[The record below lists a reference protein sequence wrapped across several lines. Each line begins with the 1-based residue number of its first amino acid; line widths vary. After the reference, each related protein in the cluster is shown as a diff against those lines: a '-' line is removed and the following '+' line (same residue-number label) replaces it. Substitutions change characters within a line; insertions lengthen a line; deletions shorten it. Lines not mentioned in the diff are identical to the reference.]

1 MARSVIFLSTPT
13 SANGSMFRAISAI
26 GRGRYHPLGWVADHY
41 AAGRMDRV
49 ASETPPPQDHLI
61 KHNAPERFNPA
72 TPLRDYRFILN
83 TRDPRDLLC
92 NQFHWQFVHP
102 MPGESPETEAA
113 RRQHIAAMGMD
124 AWVLAQDFRPLLQ
137 GFLDVVRRIA
147 PADRIFIGYA
157 MYCLHFD
164 EVTQRIATFLEAP
177 LATLPPERR
186 AALERERVANL
197 AGNKAWIGQSWAGA
211 DTAPG
216 RHRTELQPATIRSLT
231 ERYRWFLD
239 FLRRMDD
246 RRVAETYA

>member
-1 MARSVIFLSTPT
+1 MARSVMYLSTPT

-26 GRGRYHPLGWVADHY
+26 GSGRYRPLGWVADHY
-41 AAGRMDRV
+41 AAQRMDLV
-49 ASETPPPQDHLI
+49 ATEVPPPQDHLI

-102 MPGESPETEAA
+102 MPGESAEAEAA
-113 RRQHIAAMGMD
+113 RRRRFAEMGMD

-137 GFLDVVRRIA
+137 GFLNVVRRIA
-147 PADRIFIGYA
+147 PPDRIFIGYA

-164 EVTQRIATFLEAP
+164 EVTQRIAAFLDTPLESLPEA
-177 LATLPPERR
+177 RQ

-197 AGNKAWIGQSWAGA
+197 PANPAWIGQNWAGA

-216 RHRTELQPATIRSLT
+216 RHRTELQPATIHILT

-246 RRVAETYA
+246 PRMADYYA